1 MYEELIRQYRDK
13 AERHRIEGKP
23 GLARD
28 YINAADA
35 IAVLLR
41 EVQKYRRQH
50 PVIPAADVVEV
61 VHASWV
67 WNPDGM
73 DWGIGAWVCGECKSR
88 PETWWNTVKECHP
101 LRCSG
106 SRYCGNCGA
115 KMDGGQDDV

>member
-1 MYEELIRQYRDK
+1 MSEYISRAAANNRIMESIVHQDSHDVNLHNIGLRK
-13 AERHRIEGKP
+13 AMS
-23 GLARD
+23 
-28 YINAADA
+28 A
-35 IAVLLR
+35 IDSL
-41 EVQKYRRQH
+41 
-50 PVIPAADVVEV
+50 PAADVAEV

-73 DWGIGAWVCGECKSR
+73 DWGIGAWVCGKCKSR

-115 KMDGGQDDV
+115 KMDGGQDDE

>member
-1 MYEELIRQYRDK
+1 MPEYIIRGAAIKEMSHMMSECFPEAVEEL
-13 AERHRIEGKP
+13 
-23 GLARD
+23 
-28 YINAADA
+28 DA
-35 IAVLLR
+35 VITTVK
-41 EVQKYRRQH
+41 E
-50 PVIPAADVVEV
+50 IPAADVVEV

-73 DWGIGAWVCGECKSR
+73 DWGIGAWVCGKCKSR

-115 KMDGGQDDV
+115 KMDGGQDDGI

>member
-1 MYEELIRQYRDK
+1 MPDEYISREAIKNALVDTFK
-13 AERHRIEGKP
+13 SRIGASRIP
-23 GLARD
+23 TW
-28 YINAADA
+28 NDA
-35 IAVLLR
+35 FDAVTNL
-41 EVQKYRRQH
+41 
-50 PVIPAADVVEV
+50 PPATDVVEV

-73 DWGIGAWVCGECKSR
+73 DWGIGAWVCGKCKSR

>member
-1 MYEELIRQYRDK
+1 MTSDYFSREAAKKELC
-13 AERHRIEGKP
+13 ERCSDFTMCTRSDNDCPITR
-23 GLARD
+23 GL
-28 YINAADA
+28 NS
-35 IAVLLR
+35 L
-41 EVQKYRRQH
+41 
-50 PVIPAADVVEV
+50 PAADVVEV

-73 DWGIGAWVCGECKSR
+73 DWGIGAWVCGKCKSR

-115 KMDGGQDDV
+115 KMDGGQDK

>member
-50 PVIPAADVVEV
+50 PVIPAADVVAV
-61 VHASWV
+61 VRCRECENWDTEWKPNHAEEGQYFCPILGQV
-67 WNPDGM
+67 TDT
-73 DWGIGAWVCGECKSR
+73 DF
-88 PETWWNTVKECHP
+88 
-101 LRCSG
+101 
-106 SRYCGNCGA
+106 YCGCGTR
-115 KMDGGQDDV
+115 KGGGQEPPEEEA

>member
-1 MYEELIRQYRDK
+1 MPE
-13 AERHRIEGKP
+13 
-23 GLARD
+23 
-28 YINAADA
+28 YISRAAAMPDGFCVGVSCQECPFCDDPIKGGCKVVRFIDA
-35 IAVLLR
+35 
-41 EVQKYRRQH
+41 
-50 PVIPAADVVEV
+50 IPAADVVEV

-73 DWGIGAWVCGECKSR
+73 DWGIGAWVCGKCKSR

-115 KMDGGQDDV
+115 KMDGGQDDGD